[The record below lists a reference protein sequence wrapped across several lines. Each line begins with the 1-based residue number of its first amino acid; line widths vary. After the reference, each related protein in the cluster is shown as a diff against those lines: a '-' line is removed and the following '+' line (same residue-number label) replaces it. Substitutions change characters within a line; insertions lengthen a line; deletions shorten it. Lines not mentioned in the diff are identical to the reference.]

1 MELCKH
7 GAVVNGQITFT
18 ASDPEHQAI
27 TCECCGV
34 LLGIG
39 NKAKR
44 DEMGALCHT
53 CSEPQEEKPE
63 PIGIFVGEVEKA
75 GESLG

>member
-1 MELCKH
+1 M
-7 GAVVNGQITFT
+7 
-18 ASDPEHQAI
+18 
-27 TCECCGV
+27 